1 MMLIEQLLC
10 WPRRQ
15 ALAAAMPTE
24 TPRAALVLPD
34 KPSVAVLAFSN
45 LGGEAAQEYFAD
57 GITDDTITELSRF
70 SELFVIARNSSF
82 QYKGKFVD
90 VRQIGRDLGVRY
102 VLEGR
107 VRPDGDRARIDAQ
120 LIDASTGTSRWAER
134 YDRELMDVFA
144 AQGEVA
150 RSIVTTLAAH
160 VKKAEA
166 HRPTKA
172 ARNLASPRKLP

>member
-1 MMLIEQLLC
+1 
-10 WPRRQ
+10 
-15 ALAAAMPTE
+15 
-24 TPRAALVLPD
+24 
-34 KPSVAVLAFSN
+34 
-45 LGGEAAQEYFAD
+45 
-57 GITDDTITELSRF
+57 
-70 SELFVIARNSSF
+70 
-82 QYKGKFVD
+82 
-90 VRQIGRDLGVRY
+90 VRY
-102 VLEGR
+102 VLEDR

-166 HRPTKA
+166 HRPAKA